1 MKTKDRIKTRSNK
14 GITLIALVITIIVLL
29 ILAAVTISALSGDNG
44 ILKRATEAKQKTG
57 RADALEK
64 IRLAVMTAT
73 TNGVGEANL
82 DDLKAELEKA
92 GATVKTTG
100 ELPWEVTLDG
110 YMFRI
115 NENLSIDEISGVGIS
130 KKELKLL
137 NLSLIHI

>member
-1 MKTKDRIKTRSNK
+1 MLKQTKKQK

-44 ILKRATEAKQKTG
+44 ILKRATEAKQKTR

-73 TNGVGEANL
+73 TNGVGEANP

-130 KKELKLL
+130 KKE
-137 NLSLIHI
+137 